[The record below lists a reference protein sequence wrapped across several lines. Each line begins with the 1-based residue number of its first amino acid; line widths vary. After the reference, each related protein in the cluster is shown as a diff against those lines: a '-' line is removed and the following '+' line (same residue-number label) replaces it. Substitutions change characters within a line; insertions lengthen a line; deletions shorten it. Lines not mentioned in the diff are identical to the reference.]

1 MKTFELRPIDGRK
14 SFYGKCFVQEQDG
27 IATLYSYNTEIATI
41 CGGVYTLI
49 YDKPIS
55 MTTNR
60 HIKAF
65 KALYGLA

>member
-1 MKTFELRPIDGRK
+1 MKTFELIPIDGRK
-14 SFYGKCFVQEQDG
+14 SFGGKCFVQEQDG
-27 IATLYSYNTEIATI
+27 IATLYSYNTLIATI
-41 CGGVYTLI
+41 TNGVYKLI

-65 KALYGLA
+65 KAFYGIN